1 MENEKIKALVKEA
14 IEEERKERS
23 KQIRQAILDPLLSGT
38 IGALFFVA
46 FLIFIVALFKAFPFM
61 IGVAVAVLAII
72 DAFLINSLLQL
83 NYEINQE
90 TERLNK
96 ILKQVNKNER

>member
-14 IEEERKERS
+14 IEEDRKERS

-46 FLIFIVALFKAFPFM
+46 FLIFIVALFGASLFM
-61 IGVAVAVLAII
+61 MGFAVAVLAII

-90 TERLNK
+90 TERLDK
-96 ILKQVNKNER
+96 KLKPVDKNER